1 LTVLIDTS
9 AWIEFLRA
17 TDSAIDRRVA
27 EIVGR
32 EPYAITDAVVAELLA
47 GVRSDAVARKI
58 RGIADSGR
66 FFPIRPLF
74 DYESAADIAR
84 TCRRSGVTVPLV
96 DCLIAAVAIN
106 NDLELLA
113 ADRDFI
119 ELAQHTP
126 LRLMATA

>member
-1 LTVLIDTS
+1 MTVLIDTS

-17 TDSAIDRRVA
+17 TDSAVDHRVA
-27 EIVGR
+27 EIVGS

-47 GVRSDAVARKI
+47 GVRSDAVAHKI

-84 TCRRSGVTVPLV
+84 ICRRSGVTVPLV

-119 ELAQHTP
+119 DLAKHTT
-126 LRLMATA
+126 LRLMETA